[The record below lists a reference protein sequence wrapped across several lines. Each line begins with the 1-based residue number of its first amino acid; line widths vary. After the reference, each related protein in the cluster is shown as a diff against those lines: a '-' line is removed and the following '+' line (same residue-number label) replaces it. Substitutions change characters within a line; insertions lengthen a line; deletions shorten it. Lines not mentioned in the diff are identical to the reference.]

1 MPAQKT
7 ARVQERRRLINRS
20 VRTRSRTFEKK
31 ADKAISAGDPIEAA
45 AAATEAFRALD
56 KAARKGI
63 VHKNNAARH
72 KSRIAKSLNKLSAA
86 Q

>member
-1 MPAQKT
+1 MPALKT

-31 ADKAISAGDPIEAA
+31 ADKAISAGDPIEASA
-45 AAATEAFRALD
+45 AAVEAFSALD
-56 KAARKGI
+56 KAARKGV
-63 VHKNNAARH
+63 VHKNTAARH
-72 KSRIAKSLNKLSAA
+72 KSRIAKRLSKLSAE